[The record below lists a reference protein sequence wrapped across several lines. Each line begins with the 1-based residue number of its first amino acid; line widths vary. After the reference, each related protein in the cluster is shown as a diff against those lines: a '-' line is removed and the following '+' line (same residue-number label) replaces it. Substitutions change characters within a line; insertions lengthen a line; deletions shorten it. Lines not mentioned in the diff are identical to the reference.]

1 MPRYDRR
8 VRRTRPRRLDYAT
21 LAEWRYQLRLLLG
34 RRETAARAAGVEPQQ
49 YVLLL
54 QIKGLQARGAVT
66 IGMLAER
73 LQIRHHSAVELVD
86 RLVERGMVAR
96 RRHDDDRRQVVV
108 KLRPAGEAVLRRLAL
123 NSIAELRTEAPAL
136 LATLR
141 RLVRVANG
149 RRR

>member
-1 MPRYDRR
+1 MPRYDRG

-108 KLRPAGEAVLRRLAL
+108 RLRPAGEAVLRRLAL
-123 NSIAELRTEAPAL
+123 NSLAELRTEAPAL
-136 LATLR
+136 LVTLR
-141 RLVRVANG
+141 RLVRNANG